1 MKQGVWEKEYR
12 SVENLWGYTPNHVL
26 STYIDIIPRS
36 GKILDI
42 GIGEGRNA
50 FFFAKQGYEVEGI
63 DISETAINRCVEQAE
78 KYNLPIDAKVGDIRE
93 YEVKKDNYSL
103 IILSNVLN
111 FFSVEDI
118 VTIISKL
125 KTGLK
130 ENGLIYINVFDN
142 EEPSLLKAKERCKQV
157 AEFTYYDEKNRMYH
171 HYFTENELEDLLAD
185 YETISLVRS
194 KFLDLTHGQPHYHS
208 TLEVLSKKNETNLII
223 GGDID
228 GKGFRQSK

>member
-1 MKQGVWEKEYR
+1 MKQGVWENEYK

-63 DISETAINRCVEQAE
+63 DISETAINRCLQLAE
-78 KYNLPIDAKVGDIRE
+78 KYNLPIDTKVGDIRE

-142 EEPSLLKAKERCKQV
+142 EEPSILKAKEICKQV
-157 AEFTYYDEKNRMYH
+157 AEFTYYDEKNKMYH
-171 HYFTENELEDLLAD
+171 HYFTQNELEDLLAD
-185 YETISLVRS
+185 YETISLVNS

-208 TLEVLSKKNETNLII
+208 TLEILSKKNETNLII
-223 GGDID
+223 GGDSG
-228 GKGFRQSK
+228 GKRVK

>member
-1 MKQGVWEKEYR
+1 MKQGVWEDEYR

-26 STYIDIIPRS
+26 STYIDIIPKS

-63 DISETAINRCVEQAE
+63 DISETAVSRCLEMAE
-78 KYNLPIDAKVGDIRE
+78 KYNLWIDAKVSDIRE
-93 YEVKKDNYSL
+93 YEVREGYYSL

-118 VTIISKL
+118 RTIISKL
-125 KTGLK
+125 KAGLK
-130 ENGLIYINVFDN
+130 ENGLIYINVFDS
-142 EEPSLLKAKERCKQV
+142 EEPSIIKAKQKCKHV
-157 AEFTYYDEKNRMYH
+157 AEFTYYDEKHKMYH
-171 HYFTENELEDLLAD
+171 HYFTPNELEDLLGD
-185 YETISLVRS
+185 YETISLVKS

-208 TLEVLSKKNETNLII
+208 TLEVLSKKHETNLII
-223 GGDID
+223 GGDSH
-228 GKGFRQSK
+228 GKGFRQSN